1 MKQAYS
7 LLLALSIISLTACQT
22 TGDRD
27 SGGNIMNIREDKEA
41 TLADARL
48 NAPLFIELDQV
59 EYIQESRNRGE
70 TIRETYRNRN
80 TGNSLLFTDYV
91 TRGYFSQGAMNSINS
106 RDEFIRI
113 LESINLYPSTVIEIG
128 EGKLRY
134 GGFYARLESGCI
146 HGIAGKRIKGTTG
159 YHGDSLSKYDTFI
172 EFTNCEIDF
181 LVSPEDFIANLD
193 KMPKSGKAQIQRIL
207 AIQSKDDPTIKD
219 WFPIAFTWEGYE
231 NGNPLLASYKVITPT
246 ASPEGGKFQLKLTI
260 DGKVEDCTGTT
271 TLLLSDVYM
280 ESWTFKC
287 SNGLTAAGKLVGLG
301 DGKGAT
307 GEGTDAKGNEIRFSF
322 GGS

>member
-1 MKQAYS
+1 MKQAY
-7 LLLALSIISLTACQT
+7 LFLLALSIILTACQT
-22 TGDRD
+22 TGPRD
-27 SGGNIMNIREDKEA
+27 SGGNIMNIKEDKEA

-59 EYIQESRNRGE
+59 NYIQELRNNGG
-70 TIRETYRNRN
+70 TIMETYRNKN
-80 TGNSLLFTDYV
+80 TGNFLLFTDYV
-91 TRGYFSQGAMNSINS
+91 TNSYFNQGTINRINS
-106 RDEFIRI
+106 RDDFIRI
-113 LESINLYPSTVIEIG
+113 LENINLYPSTVIEIG

-146 HGIAGKRIKGTTG
+146 HGIAGKRIKGQTG
-159 YHGDSLSKYDTFI
+159 YRGDSLSNYDTFI

-181 LVSPEDFIANLD
+181 LVSPEDFIASLD
-193 KMPKSGKAQIQRIL
+193 KMPKSGKAQIQRML
-207 AIQSKDDPTIKD
+207 ALQPKDNPAEKD

-231 NGNPLLASYKVITPT
+231 NGKPLLASYKVITPT

-322 GGS
+322 GGL